1 MHFQSAKST
10 NERAYQS
17 GKRTVAPDGSDVAN
31 FSEHAHSLMY
41 AHDRNSKLNFLV
53 DTGASISVVPASKFG
68 RKKRSPDGGML
79 AAANGSKSQLMVK
92 EFFPLILVWEENILS
107 YL

>member
-92 EFFPLILVWEENILS
+92 EFFPLILV
-107 YL
+107 